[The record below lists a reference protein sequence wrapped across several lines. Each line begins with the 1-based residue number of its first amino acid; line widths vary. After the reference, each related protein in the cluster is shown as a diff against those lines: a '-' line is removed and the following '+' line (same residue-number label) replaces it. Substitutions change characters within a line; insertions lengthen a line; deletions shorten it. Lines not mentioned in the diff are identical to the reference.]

1 MKNLIIRAISLFL
14 IGMAP
19 MVNAQNDSEKQS
31 GKSTPIFNLQEMKLI
46 GSVDER
52 FQSYNIEM
60 CEVIGGDF
68 WIPYNVLDSVLRK
81 TEKKGFEA
89 LKWKIDPID
98 LYEEKLRNLAAALG
112 PTYIRVS
119 GTWANDV
126 YFQNN
131 SNAVLEEAPEGFNNV
146 LTRDQW
152 KGVVDFSKAVN
163 GDIVTSFA
171 ISDGMYDANGV
182 YQVDQVK
189 DLIDYTK
196 SIGGEISAAEMFN
209 EPTFASHGSA
219 PEGYN
224 AESYAEDFAIFYDF
238 VSEYY
243 PEMMVVGP
251 GSVGEGGVLQAR
263 GPIEID
269 IATEDLMAELPKNP
283 FQAYTYHYYG
293 GVSKRCGGNQT
304 LESVL
309 TQEWLSKTE
318 KGLEFYQKSRDK
330 YTPNVPIWLNETAE
344 AACGGDPLAATYAD
358 TFRYLE
364 QLGRLA
370 KKGVQAVMHNTLARS
385 EYGLLEHDTHD
396 PRPNYWAA
404 LLWSKLM
411 GTKVYDAN
419 SLAPGVNLYVHDNKS
434 NTEGRSALII
444 NSTENDFSF
453 KIINQAEQYLLT
465 ADSLE
470 TKTVYLN
477 RKVLQLNPDD
487 SLPDIAG
494 EMVGTGDVLI
504 PSRSIMFLSFD
515 GI

>member
-1 MKNLIIRAISLFL
+1 MKPIIIRVIGIFCM
-14 IGMAP
+14 GMAQ
-19 MVNAQNDSEKQS
+19 VAYGQNASGTTGGQS
-31 GKSTPIFNLQEMKLI
+31 ASSINLKKMEHI

-68 WIPYNVLDSVLRK
+68 WVPYRLLDSVLQH
-81 TEKKGFEA
+81 TDKKGFEA

-98 LYEEKLRNLAAALG
+98 LYEKKLRNLAAALG

-131 SNAVLEEAPEGFNNV
+131 DAPILDEAPDGFKNV
-146 LTRDQW
+146 LTRNQW

-163 GDIVTSFA
+163 GKIVTSFA
-171 ISDGMYDANGV
+171 ISDGMHDANGV
-182 YQVDQVK
+182 YQTDQVK
-189 DLIDYTK
+189 ELIDYTK
-196 SIGGEISAAEMFN
+196 SIEGEISAAEMFN

-219 PEGYN
+219 PPGYD
-224 AESYAEDFAIFYDF
+224 AQSYADDFAVFFDF

-243 PEMMVVGP
+243 PEMLVIGP
-251 GSVGEGGVLQAR
+251 GSVGEGGMLQSD
-263 GPIEID
+263 GVINID
-269 IATEDLMAELPKNP
+269 IATEDLMAKLPKNP
-283 FQAYTYHYYG
+283 FDVYTYHFYG
-293 GVSKRCGGNQT
+293 GVSQRCGGEQT
-304 LESVL
+304 FESVL

-330 YTPNVPIWLNETAE
+330 YNPDAPIWLNETAE

-370 KKGVQAVMHNTLARS
+370 KEGVQVVMHNTLARS

-404 LLWSKLM
+404 LLWGKLM
-411 GTKVYDAN
+411 GTEVYEAN
-419 SLAPGVNLYVHDNKS
+419 SLAPGVNLYVHGNKE
-434 NTEGRSALII
+434 NTTGRSALIV
-444 NSTENDFSF
+444 NATESDFSF
-453 KIINQAEQYLLT
+453 EIPREAEQYLFT
-465 ADSLE
+465 ADSLD
-470 TKTVYLN
+470 TKSVQLN
-477 RKVLQLNPDD
+477 GQVLQLNPDD
-487 SLPDIAG
+487 SLPNIQGDTVGAG
-494 EMVGTGDVLI
+494 PIQI
-504 PSRSIMFLSFD
+504 PGHGIMFLSFD
-515 GI
+515 EI